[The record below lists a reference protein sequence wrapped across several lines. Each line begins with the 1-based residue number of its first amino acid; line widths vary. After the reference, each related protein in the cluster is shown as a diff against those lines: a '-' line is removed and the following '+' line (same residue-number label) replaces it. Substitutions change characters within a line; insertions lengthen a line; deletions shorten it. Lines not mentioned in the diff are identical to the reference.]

1 MLAKSQVSNE
11 NITQTIAYFFYE
23 NLLKKY
29 VVNIYLN
36 KFAITKDN
44 PFHVIYF
51 IRKNYTMSQKV
62 VTLGEIMMRLSTPGH
77 ERFVQSDSFDVTYG
91 GGEANVAVA
100 LSNYGLQ
107 GVFVTKV
114 PDNALGQAAINHI
127 RRYGVDTQ
135 FIARGGKRLGIYFLE
150 TGASMRASQVIY
162 DRAGASISQVDV
174 SEFDLDKILEGAS
187 WFHTTGI
194 TPALSD
200 QAAALTEAA
209 LKAAKA
215 KGITTSIDLNYR
227 KKLWSK
233 EKAREVMTRLC
244 QYVDVCIGNEE
255 DADTT
260 LGFKAEGTDVTKG
273 ELNLDGYKSV
283 FKQMKDKFGFKYIA
297 STLRESHSAS
307 DNGWSALVYDGNEFY
322 HTKQYEVRIV
332 DRVGSGDSF
341 ASGFIYGL
349 VSGMPMPEAA
359 EFGVAASALKHTIPG
374 DLNHA
379 TLSEVKDLMKG
390 DGSGRVQR

>member
-1 MLAKSQVSNE
+1 MAK
-11 NITQTIAYFFYE
+11 
-23 NLLKKY
+23 
-29 VVNIYLN
+29 
-36 KFAITKDN
+36 
-44 PFHVIYF
+44 
-51 IRKNYTMSQKV
+51 KV
-62 VTLGEIMMRLSTPGH
+62 VTLGEIMMRLSTPDFK
-77 ERFVQSDSFDVTYG
+77 RFVQSDSFDVTYG
-91 GGEANVAVA
+91 GGEANVAAA
-100 LSNYGLQ
+100 LCNYGLN
-107 GVFVTKV
+107 GTFVSKV
-114 PDNALGQAAINHI
+114 PNNPLGQSAINHL

-135 FIARGGKRLGIYFLE
+135 FMARGGNRLGIYFLE
-150 TGASMRASQVIY
+150 TGASMRASQVVY
-162 DRAGASISQVDV
+162 DRADASIADVDA
-174 SEFDLDKILEGAS
+174 SEFDFDKIFEGAD

-200 QAAALTEAA
+200 KAAALTEAA

-215 KGITTSIDLNYR
+215 RGITTSIDLNYR

-260 LGFKAEGTDVTKG
+260 LGFTSKGTDVTKG
-273 ELNLDGYKSV
+273 ELNLDGYKDV
-283 FKQMKDKFGFKYIA
+283 FQQMKAKFGFKYIA

-307 DNGWSALVYDGNEFY
+307 DNGWSALVYDGTDFY
-322 HTKQYEVRIV
+322 HTKSYEVRIV

-349 VSGMPMPEAA
+349 VTGMNMSDAA
-359 EFGVAASALKHTIPG
+359 EFGVAASAIKHTIPG

-379 TLSEVKDLMKG
+379 TVAEVKDLVGG

>member
-1 MLAKSQVSNE
+1 
-11 NITQTIAYFFYE
+11 
-23 NLLKKY
+23 
-29 VVNIYLN
+29 
-36 KFAITKDN
+36 
-44 PFHVIYF
+44 
-51 IRKNYTMSQKV
+51 MSKKV
-62 VTLGEIMMRLSTPGH
+62 VTLGEIMLRLSTPDFK
-77 ERFVQSDSFDVTYG
+77 RFVQAESFDVSYG
-91 GGEANVAVA
+91 GGEANVAA
-100 LSNYGLQ
+100 ARCNYGLN
-107 GVFVTKV
+107 GTFVSKV
-114 PDNALGQAAINHI
+114 PANPIGQAAINHL

-135 FIARGGKRLGIYFLE
+135 FVARGGKRLGIYFLE

-162 DRAGASISQVDV
+162 DRADAAISEVDI
-174 SEFDLDKILEGAS
+174 SEFDFDKILDGAD

-200 QAAALTEAA
+200 KSAALTDAA

-233 EKAREVMTRLC
+233 EKAREVMTELC
-244 QYVDVCIGNEE
+244 KYVDVCIGNEE

-260 LGFKAEGTDVTKG
+260 LGFKAKDTDVTKG
-273 ELNLDGYKSV
+273 ELDLVGFKDV
-283 FKQMKDKFGFKYIA
+283 FRQMKDKFGFKYIA
-297 STLRESHSAS
+297 SSLRESHSAS

-322 HTKQYEVRIV
+322 HTKQYEVRII

-349 VSGMPMPEAA
+349 VTGMPMKDAA
-359 EFGVAASALKHTIPG
+359 EFGVAASAIKHTIHG

-379 TLSEVKDLMKG
+379 TRKEVMDLVKG
-390 DGSGRVQR
+390 DASGRVQR

>member
-1 MLAKSQVSNE
+1 
-11 NITQTIAYFFYE
+11 
-23 NLLKKY
+23 
-29 VVNIYLN
+29 
-36 KFAITKDN
+36 
-44 PFHVIYF
+44 
-51 IRKNYTMSQKV
+51 MSKKV
-62 VTLGEIMMRLSTPGH
+62 VTLGEIMLRLSTPDH
-77 ERFVQSDSFDVTYG
+77 KRFVQADSFDVTYG
-91 GGEANVAVA
+91 GGEANVAAA
-100 LSNYGLQ
+100 LCNYGLN
-107 GVFVTKV
+107 GTFITKV
-114 PDNALGQAAINHI
+114 PNNAIGQAAINHL

-135 FIARGGKRLGIYFLE
+135 YIAKGGDRLGIYFLE

-162 DRAGASISQVDV
+162 DRAGASIAEVSV
-174 SEFDLDKILEGAS
+174 SEFDFDKIFDGAD

-200 QAAALTEAA
+200 KCTVLAEAA
-209 LKAAKA
+209 LKAAKE

-233 EKAREVMTRLC
+233 DKAREVMTRLC

-255 DADTT
+255 DAETT
-260 LGFKAEGTDVTKG
+260 LGFKPAGTDVTKG
-273 ELNLDGYKSV
+273 ELNVEGYKSI
-283 FKQMKDKFGFKYIA
+283 FKQMKDKFGFKHVA

-307 DNGWSALVYDGNEFY
+307 DNGWSALVYDGKDFY
-322 HTKQYEVRIV
+322 HTRQYDVRIV

-349 VSGMPMPEAA
+349 VTGMPMKEAA

-379 TLSEVKDLMKG
+379 TLSDVKDLMKG
-390 DGSGRVQR
+390 DASGRVQR

>member
-1 MLAKSQVSNE
+1 
-11 NITQTIAYFFYE
+11 
-23 NLLKKY
+23 
-29 VVNIYLN
+29 
-36 KFAITKDN
+36 
-44 PFHVIYF
+44 
-51 IRKNYTMSQKV
+51 MSKKV
-62 VTLGEIMMRLSTPGH
+62 VTLGEIMLRLSTPDYK
-77 ERFVQSDSFDVTYG
+77 RFVQADTFDVTYG
-91 GGEANVAVA
+91 GGEANVAAA
-100 LSNYGLQ
+100 LSNYGLK
-107 GVFVTKV
+107 GTFVTKV
-114 PDNALGQAAINHI
+114 PNNAIGQSAINHL

-135 FIARGGKRLGIYFLE
+135 YIVKGGDRLGIYFLE

-162 DRAGASISQVDV
+162 DRTGASIAQVELK
-174 SEFDLDKILEGAS
+174 EFDFDKIMDGAD

-200 QAAALTEAA
+200 KAAALAEAA
-209 LKAAKA
+209 LKTAKA

-227 KKLWSK
+227 KKLWTK

-244 QYVDVCIGNEE
+244 QYVDICIGNEE

-260 LGFKAEGTDVTKG
+260 LGFKAKDTDVTKG
-273 ELNLDGYKSV
+273 ELNLEGFKDV
-283 FKQMKDKFGFKYIA
+283 FIQMKDKFKFKYIA
-297 STLRESHSAS
+297 SSLRESHSAS

-322 HTKQYEVRIV
+322 HTRKYEVRII

-349 VSGMPMPEAA
+349 ITGMTMKDAA

-379 TLSEVKDLMKG
+379 TLTEVTELMKG
-390 DGSGRVQR
+390 DASGRVQR

>member
-1 MLAKSQVSNE
+1 
-11 NITQTIAYFFYE
+11 
-23 NLLKKY
+23 
-29 VVNIYLN
+29 
-36 KFAITKDN
+36 
-44 PFHVIYF
+44 
-51 IRKNYTMSQKV
+51 MSKKV
-62 VTLGEIMMRLSTPGH
+62 VTLGEIMLRLSTPGF

-91 GGEANVAVA
+91 GGEANVAAAVT
-100 LSNYGLQ
+100 NYGLN
-107 GVFVTKV
+107 GVFVSKV
-114 PDNALGQAAINHI
+114 PDNAIGQSAINHL

-135 FIARGGKRLGIYFLE
+135 FVARGGKRLGIYFLE
-150 TGASMRASQVIY
+150 TGASARASQVIY
-162 DRAGASISQVDV
+162 DRADAAIAEVDA
-174 SEFDLDKILEGAS
+174 SEFDWDAILEGAD

-200 QAAALTEAA
+200 RAAALTLDA

-233 EKAREVMTRLC
+233 EKAQKVMTELC

-255 DADTT
+255 DAETT
-260 LGFKAEGTDVTKG
+260 LGFKSAGTDITKG
-273 ELNLDGYKSV
+273 ELNLEGYRSV
-283 FKQMKDKFGFKYIA
+283 FQQMKDKFNFKYIA

-307 DNGWSALVYDGNEFY
+307 DNGWSALVYDGTEFY

-341 ASGFIYGL
+341 ASGFIFGL
-349 VSGMPMPEAA
+349 VTGLPMGEAA

-379 TLSEVKDLMKG
+379 TLSEVSTLMKG
-390 DGSGRVQR
+390 DASGRVQR

>member
-1 MLAKSQVSNE
+1 
-11 NITQTIAYFFYE
+11 
-23 NLLKKY
+23 
-29 VVNIYLN
+29 
-36 KFAITKDN
+36 
-44 PFHVIYF
+44 
-51 IRKNYTMSQKV
+51 MSKKV
-62 VTLGEIMMRLSTPGH
+62 VTLGEIMLRLSTPDFK
-77 ERFVQSDSFDVTYG
+77 RFVQADTFDVTYG
-91 GGEANVAVA
+91 GGEANVAAA
-100 LSNYGLQ
+100 LCNYGLS
-107 GVFVTKV
+107 GTFVTKV
-114 PDNALGQAAINHI
+114 PNNAIGQSAINHL

-135 FIARGGKRLGIYFLE
+135 YIVRGGDRLGIYFLE

-162 DRAGASISQVDV
+162 DRAGASIADVDV
-174 SEFDLDKILEGAS
+174 KEFDFDKILDGTA

-200 QAAALTEAA
+200 KAAALAEEA

-227 KKLWSK
+227 KKLWTK
-233 EKAREVMTRLC
+233 EKAREVMTKLC

-260 LGFKAEGTDVTKG
+260 LGFKAKDTDVTKG
-273 ELNLDGYKSV
+273 ELNLEGFKDV
-283 FKQMKDKFGFKYIA
+283 FRQMKEKFNFKYIA
-297 STLRESHSAS
+297 SSLRESHSAS
-307 DNGWSALVYDGNEFY
+307 DNSWSALVYDGKDFY
-322 HTKQYEVRIV
+322 HTKKYEVRIV

-349 VSGMPMPEAA
+349 VTGMSMPDAA

-379 TLSEVKDLMKG
+379 TLNEVKELMKG
-390 DGSGRVQR
+390 DASGRVQR

>member
-1 MLAKSQVSNE
+1 MPK
-11 NITQTIAYFFYE
+11 
-23 NLLKKY
+23 
-29 VVNIYLN
+29 
-36 KFAITKDN
+36 
-44 PFHVIYF
+44 
-51 IRKNYTMSQKV
+51 KV

-100 LSNYGLQ
+100 LSNYGLN

-135 FIARGGKRLGIYFLE
+135 FIARGGARLGIYFLE

-162 DRAGASISQVDV
+162 DRAGASVAEMDIN
-174 SEFDLDKILEGAS
+174 EFDFDKILEGAS

-200 QAAALTEAA
+200 KAAALTEAA

-244 QYVDVCIGNEE
+244 KYVDVCIGNEE

-260 LGFKAEGTDVTKG
+260 LGFKAKGTDVTKG
-273 ELNLDGYKSV
+273 ELNLDGYKDV
-283 FKQMKDKFGFKYIA
+283 FQQMKEKFGFKYIA

-307 DNGWSALVYDGNEFY
+307 DNGWSALVYDGSEFY
-322 HTKQYEVRIV
+322 HSKSYEVRIV

-349 VSGMPMPEAA
+349 VTGMPMADAA

-379 TLSEVKDLMKG
+379 TLNDVKELMKG

>member
-1 MLAKSQVSNE
+1 
-11 NITQTIAYFFYE
+11 
-23 NLLKKY
+23 
-29 VVNIYLN
+29 
-36 KFAITKDN
+36 
-44 PFHVIYF
+44 
-51 IRKNYTMSQKV
+51 MSKKV
-62 VTLGEIMMRLSTPGH
+62 VTLGEIMLRLSTPGF

-100 LSNYGLQ
+100 VTNYGLN
-107 GVFVTKV
+107 GVFVSKV
-114 PDNALGQAAINHI
+114 PDNAIGQAAINHL

-135 FIARGGKRLGIYFLE
+135 YVARGGKRLGIYFLE

-162 DRAGASISQVDV
+162 DRADAAIAEVKA
-174 SEFDLDKILEGAS
+174 SEFDWDAIFEGAD

-200 QAAALTEAA
+200 AAAALTLEA

-233 EKAREVMTRLC
+233 EKARQVMTELC

-255 DADTT
+255 DAETS
-260 LGFKAEGTDVTKG
+260 LGFKAEGTDITKG

-283 FKQMKDKFGFKYIA
+283 CKQMKEKFGFKYIA

-341 ASGFIYGL
+341 ASGFITGL
-349 VSGMPMPEAA
+349 VTGKSMGEAA

-379 TLSEVKDLMKG
+379 TLSEVETLMNG
-390 DGSGRVQR
+390 DASGRVQR

>member
-1 MLAKSQVSNE
+1 
-11 NITQTIAYFFYE
+11 
-23 NLLKKY
+23 
-29 VVNIYLN
+29 
-36 KFAITKDN
+36 
-44 PFHVIYF
+44 
-51 IRKNYTMSQKV
+51 MSKKV
-62 VTLGEIMMRLSTPGH
+62 VTLGEIMMRLSTPDFK
-77 ERFVQSDSFDVTYG
+77 RFVQSDSFDVTYG
-91 GGEANVAVA
+91 GGEANVSAA
-100 LSNYGLQ
+100 LCNYGLQ
-107 GVFVTKV
+107 GTFVSKV
-114 PDNALGQAAINHI
+114 PDTAIGQAAINHL

-135 FIARGGKRLGIYFLE
+135 YVARGGKRLGIYFLE

-162 DRAGASISQVDV
+162 DRADASIAEADISD
-174 SEFDLDKILEGAS
+174 FDFDKIFENAD

-200 QAAALTEAA
+200 KAAALTEAA

-215 KGITTSIDLNYR
+215 KGVTTSIDLNYR

-244 QYVDVCIGNEE
+244 QYVDVCVGNEE
-255 DADTT
+255 DANDS
-260 LGFKAEGTDVTKG
+260 LGFVSKGTDVTKG
-273 ELNLDGYKSV
+273 ELNLGGFKDV
-283 FKQMKDKFGFKYIA
+283 CKQMKEKFNFKYIA

-322 HTKQYEVRIV
+322 HTKKYDVRIV

-349 VSGMPMPEAA
+349 VTGKSMQDAA
-359 EFGVAASALKHTIPG
+359 DFGVAASALKHTIPG

-379 TLSEVKDLMKG
+379 TLSDVNNLVKG

>member
-1 MLAKSQVSNE
+1 MAK
-11 NITQTIAYFFYE
+11 
-23 NLLKKY
+23 
-29 VVNIYLN
+29 
-36 KFAITKDN
+36 
-44 PFHVIYF
+44 
-51 IRKNYTMSQKV
+51 KV
-62 VTLGEIMMRLSTPGH
+62 VTLGEIMMRLSTPDFK
-77 ERFVQSDSFDVTYG
+77 RFVQADTFDVTYG
-91 GGEANVAVA
+91 GGEANVAAA
-100 LSNYGLQ
+100 LCNYGLN
-107 GVFVTKV
+107 GTFVSKV
-114 PDNALGQAAINHI
+114 PNNPLGQAAINHL

-135 FIARGGKRLGIYFLE
+135 FVARGGKRLGIYFLE
-150 TGASMRASQVIY
+150 TGASMRASQVVY
-162 DRAGASISQVDV
+162 DRADASISEVDI
-174 SEFDLDKILEGAS
+174 SEFDFERILEGAD

-200 QAAALTEAA
+200 RSAALTEAA

-260 LGFKAEGTDVTKG
+260 LGFTSKGTDVTKG
-273 ELNLDGYKSV
+273 ELNLDGYKDV
-283 FKQMKDKFGFKYIA
+283 FKQMKEKFGFKYIA

-307 DNGWSALVYDGNEFY
+307 DNGWSALVYDGKDYY

-349 VSGMPMPEAA
+349 ASGMSMPDAA

-379 TLSEVKDLMKG
+379 TLAEVNELVKG

>member
-1 MLAKSQVSNE
+1 MIK
-11 NITQTIAYFFYE
+11 
-23 NLLKKY
+23 
-29 VVNIYLN
+29 
-36 KFAITKDN
+36 
-44 PFHVIYF
+44 
-51 IRKNYTMSQKV
+51 KV
-62 VTLGEIMMRLSTPGH
+62 VTLGEIMMRLSTPDFK
-77 ERFVQSDSFDVTYG
+77 RYVQSDTFDVTYG
-91 GGEANVAVA
+91 GGEANVAAA
-100 LSNYGLQ
+100 LCNYGLN
-107 GVFVTKV
+107 GTLVTKV
-114 PDNALGQAAINHI
+114 PNNPLGQAAINHM

-135 FIARGGKRLGIYFLE
+135 YIARGGKRLGIYFLE
-150 TGASMRASQVIY
+150 TGASMRASQVVY
-162 DRAGASISQVDV
+162 DRADASISEADF
-174 SEFDLDKILEGAS
+174 SDFDFNKIFEGAD

-194 TPALSD
+194 TPALSSRS
-200 QAAALTEAA
+200 AALTEAA
-209 LKAAKA
+209 LKAARS

-233 EKAREVMTRLC
+233 EKAREVMSRLC
-244 QYVDVCIGNEE
+244 EYVDVCIGNEE

-260 LGFKAEGTDVTKG
+260 LGFTSKGTDVTKG
-273 ELNLDGYKSV
+273 ELNLEGYKDV

-307 DNGWSALVYDGNEFY
+307 DNGWSALVYDGNEFH

-349 VSGMPMPEAA
+349 VSGMKMHDAA
-359 EFGVAASALKHTIPG
+359 EFGVAASAIKHTIPG

-379 TLSEVKDLMKG
+379 TLSEVQELIKG

>member
-1 MLAKSQVSNE
+1 
-11 NITQTIAYFFYE
+11 
-23 NLLKKY
+23 
-29 VVNIYLN
+29 
-36 KFAITKDN
+36 
-44 PFHVIYF
+44 
-51 IRKNYTMSQKV
+51 MSKKV
-62 VTLGEIMMRLSTPGH
+62 VTLGEIMLRLSTPDFK
-77 ERFVQSDSFDVTYG
+77 RFVQADSFDVTYG
-91 GGEANVAVA
+91 GGEANVSAA
-100 LSNYGLQ
+100 LCNYGLN
-107 GVFVTKV
+107 GIFVTKV
-114 PDNALGQAAINHI
+114 PDNAIGQSAINHL
-127 RRYGVDTQ
+127 RRHGVDTSYV
-135 FIARGGKRLGIYFLE
+135 ARGGGRLGIYFLE

-162 DRAGASISQVDV
+162 DRAGASIAEAEVNDF
-174 SEFDLDKILEGAS
+174 EFEKIFEGAD

-194 TPALSD
+194 TPALSEKCT
-200 QAAALTEAA
+200 ALAEFA
-209 LKAAKA
+209 LKTARAR
-215 KGITTSIDLNYR
+215 GITTSIDLNYR

-260 LGFKAEGTDVTKG
+260 LGFKVEGSDVTKG
-273 ELNLDGYKSV
+273 ELNIEGYKSV
-283 FKQMKDKFGFKYIA
+283 FKQMRDKFGFKCVA

-307 DNGWSALVYDGNEFY
+307 DNGWNALVYDGKEFY
-322 HTKQYEVRIV
+322 HTRQYEVRIV

-349 VSGMPMPEAA
+349 VTGMPMKDAA

-390 DGSGRVQR
+390 DASGRVQR